1 MDNWRNHAV
10 AVCVGVGPHLNH
22 PSNFAF
28 SIMTTVQH
36 RYKWMVFILGCILLW
51 TKMLLGSKI
60 FVLKII
66 LLDAAC
72 TVIYGL
78 TIDTLR
84 SKGISQNL
92 TAYDRR
98 VIVANLAKH
107 NGSLNVNQ
115 TDEDFPEIRVTTR
128 LNGRTSRIC
137 LLSFDRQ
144 KVHKQNFSRRYL
156 SLAQEKAVHFKFGRI
171 FFTFR
176 TSPHWLQNDLNCI
189 T

>member
-1 MDNWRNHAV
+1 MKPCSSMCRS
-10 AVCVGVGPHLNH
+10 VGPHLSH

-36 RYKWMVFILGCILLW
+36 RYKWMVFILGCTLLR

-72 TVIYGL
+72 TVVYGL

-84 SKGISQNL
+84 SNGISQNL

-98 VIVANLAKH
+98 VIAANLAEH
-107 NGSLNVNQ
+107 NGSLNANQ
-115 TDEDFPEIRVTTR
+115 TDEGLPEIRVTTR

-144 KVHKQNFSRRYL
+144 KVHKQNFSRR
-156 SLAQEKAVHFKFGRI
+156 
-171 FFTFR
+171 
-176 TSPHWLQNDLNCI
+176 
-189 T
+189 